1 MIALGNENLIRGNL
15 SNEYLLVDGYNI
27 IFAWKNLNKLAK
39 DNLELARD
47 KLIHILKNYQGVKN
61 INIILVFDAYLVKGS
76 KGSIE
81 KNDNISIVYTKEAET
96 ADNYIEK
103 TATALSKEY
112 KVRVATSD
120 YLEQVI
126 IIGRGAVRIS
136 ANDLKNE
143 VDAVNKQISERLDE
157 IKPVKNNMLFDNLD
171 EDAAAWLEALRRKT
185 K

>member
-1 MIALGNENLIRGNL
+1 MIDL

-27 IFAWKNLNKLAK
+27 IFAWQELKELA
-39 DNLELARD
+39 DESLDLARD
-47 KLIHILKNYQGVKN
+47 RLIHILKNFQGARGFNLIV
-61 INIILVFDAYLVKGS
+61 VFDAYLVKGS

-81 KNDNISIVYTKEAET
+81 KDGNIFVVYTKEAET

-103 TATALSKEY
+103 TAAVLSKEY

-126 IIGRGAVRIS
+126 IIGKGAERIS
-136 ANDLKNE
+136 AKDLQNE
-143 VDAVNKQISERLDE
+143 VKAADKRIKEHINSL
-157 IKPVKNNMLFDNLD
+157 KPVKNNMLFDNLD
-171 EDAAAWLEALRRKT
+171 AEAARWLEELRRK

>member
-1 MIALGNENLIRGNL
+1 
-15 SNEYLLVDGYNI
+15 VDGYNI
-27 IFAWKNLNKLAK
+27 IFAWKNLKKIADDSL
-39 DNLELARD
+39 DLARD
-47 KLIHILKNYQGVKN
+47 KLIHIMKNYQGAKGFEV
-61 INIILVFDAYLVKGS
+61 ILVFDAYLVKGN
-76 KGSIE
+76 KGSME
-81 KNDNISIVYTKEAET
+81 KDGNIYVVYTKEAET

-103 TATALSKEY
+103 TATVLSKEY

-126 IIGRGAVRIS
+126 IIGRGAERIS

-143 VDAVNKQISERLDE
+143 VDAVNKTIKEKLES

-171 EDAAAWLEALRRKT
+171 EAAATWLEELRRK

>member
-1 MIALGNENLIRGNL
+1 VNGLDQ
-15 SNEYLLVDGYNI
+15 EYLLVDGYNI
-27 IFAWKNLNKLAK
+27 IFAWKELKTIADESL
-39 DNLELARD
+39 DLARD
-47 KLIHILKNYQGVKN
+47 RLINILKNYQGAKGF
-61 INIILVFDAYLVKGS
+61 NIILVFDAYLVKGS

-81 KNDNISIVYTKEAET
+81 KDDNIYIVYTKEAET

-103 TATALSKEY
+103 TAAALSKGY
-112 KVRVATSD
+112 RVRVATSD

-143 VDAVNKQISERLDE
+143 VDTVNKTIREQINA
-157 IKPVKNNMLFDNLD
+157 IKPIKNNMLFDNLD
-171 EDAAAWLEALRRKT
+171 ADAAAWLEALRRK

>member
-1 MIALGNENLIRGNL
+1 M
-15 SNEYLLVDGYNI
+15 
-27 IFAWKNLNKLAK
+27 
-39 DNLELARD
+39 
-47 KLIHILKNYQGVKN
+47 KNYQGAKGFEV
-61 INIILVFDAYLVKGS
+61 ILVFDAYLVKGN
-76 KGSIE
+76 KGSTE
-81 KNDNISIVYTKEAET
+81 KDGNIYVVYTKEAET

-126 IIGRGAVRIS
+126 IIGRGAERMS

-143 VDAVNKQISERLDE
+143 VDAVNKTIKEKLES

-171 EDAAAWLEALRRKT
+171 EAAATWLEELRRK

>member
-1 MIALGNENLIRGNL
+1 MSR
-15 SNEYLLVDGYNI
+15 EYLLVDGYNI
-27 IFAWKNLNKLAK
+27 IFAWKNLKRLA
-39 DNLELARD
+39 DDSLDLARD
-47 KLIHILKNYQGVKN
+47 KLIHIMKNYQGVKGFEV
-61 INIILVFDAYLVKGS
+61 ILVFDAYLVKGN

-81 KNDNISIVYTKEAET
+81 KDGNIYVVYTKEAET

-126 IIGRGAVRIS
+126 IIGRGAERIS

-143 VDAVNKQISERLDE
+143 VDAVNKTIKEKLES

-171 EDAAAWLEALRRKT
+171 EAAAAWLEELRRK

>member
-1 MIALGNENLIRGNL
+1 MVE
-15 SNEYLLVDGYNI
+15 EYLLVDGYNI
-27 IFAWKNLNKLAK
+27 IFAWN
-39 DNLELARD
+39 ELKEAADTGLDIARD
-47 KLIHILKNYQGVKN
+47 KLIDILKNYQGAKGC
-61 INIILVFDAYLVKGS
+61 NIILVFDAYLVTGG

-81 KNDNISIVYTKEAET
+81 KNDNIYVVYTKEAET

-103 TATALSKEY
+103 TAAVLSKDY

-126 IIGRGAVRIS
+126 IIGKGAVRIS

-143 VDAVNKQISERLDE
+143 VEAVNSDIRKRIEAA
-157 IKPVKNNMLFDNLD
+157 KPVKNNMLFDNLD
-171 EDAAAWLEALRRKT
+171 ADAAAWLEALRRK

>member
-1 MIALGNENLIRGNL
+1 MSNLVE
-15 SNEYLLVDGYNI
+15 EYLLVDGYNI
-27 IFAWKNLNKLAK
+27 IFAWN
-39 DNLELARD
+39 ELKEAADTGLDIARD
-47 KLIHILKNYQGVKN
+47 KLIDILKNYQGAKGC
-61 INIILVFDAYLVKGS
+61 NIILVFDAYLVKGG

-81 KNDNISIVYTKEAET
+81 KNDNIYVVYTKEAET

-103 TATALSKEY
+103 TAAVLSKDY

-126 IIGRGAVRIS
+126 IIGKGAVRIS

-143 VDAVNKQISERLDE
+143 VEAVNSDIHKRIEAA
-157 IKPVKNNMLFDNLD
+157 KPVKNNMLFDNLD
-171 EDAAAWLEALRRKT
+171 ADAAAWLEALRRK